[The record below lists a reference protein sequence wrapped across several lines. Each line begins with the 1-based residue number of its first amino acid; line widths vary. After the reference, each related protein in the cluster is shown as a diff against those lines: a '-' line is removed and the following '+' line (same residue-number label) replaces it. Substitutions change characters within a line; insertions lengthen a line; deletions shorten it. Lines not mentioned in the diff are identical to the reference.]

1 LHRHTDAA
9 DECLRSLS
17 SHVVMWSCGHV
28 VMWSCGRVVGLSGG
42 QWAVV
47 VIVIFLVPVDSQSRQ
62 FAVGGRWYAVGS
74 RYIAVIH
81 LVSVDGFTCHNVT
94 HTLAVGS
101 AECGTWT
108 AVEVVRRGACLQ

>member
-1 LHRHTDAA
+1 
-9 DECLRSLS
+9 
-17 SHVVMWSCGHV
+17 MWSCGHV
-28 VMWSCGRVVGLSGG
+28 VMWSVGSG